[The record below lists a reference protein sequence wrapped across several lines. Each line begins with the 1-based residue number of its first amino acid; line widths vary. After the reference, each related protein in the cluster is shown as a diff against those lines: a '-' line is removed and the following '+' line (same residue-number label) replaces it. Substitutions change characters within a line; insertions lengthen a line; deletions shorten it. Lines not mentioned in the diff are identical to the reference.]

1 MIDFCVL
8 GSGLSGST
16 IASLLSNKY
25 SIQIIEKAKGI
36 GGRTSNKKMGSSIS
50 FDHGL
55 QYYSSKNKK
64 FKKNLNKLIQKD
76 ILKQWEG
83 DHIDFTFKKNTD
95 SRKVIGVKGNN
106 DFNKYLL
113 RNIKKNL
120 GEEITNIVFRKTYW
134 EIVSKDKKFKAKNI
148 IITFP
153 FEQTKKLAKKYLSKS
168 FLNLKVKMTPN
179 ITLLLKQKTRYKI
192 PISSIKFNN
201 KIIAWA
207 ANENSKKRFSSSE
220 NYWTIQTAENYSK
233 KIINK
238 YKKKKNYYS
247 RQITKEF
254 AHVLGV
260 DYKTF
265 KVFKIHGWK
274 YSSNNIKTRKECYWD
289 SRLRIGLC
297 GDWFIGPK
305 ADSAWLSANNLYIQI
320 KKNPPKNN

>member
-1 MIDFCVL
+1 MIDFCIL

-16 IASLLSNKY
+16 IANLLSNKY

-36 GGRTSNKKMGSSIS
+36 GGRSSNKKIGASIS

-55 QYYSSKNKK
+55 QYYSPKNGE
-64 FKKNLNKLIQKD
+64 FKKYLNKLIQKG

-83 DHIDFTFKKNTD
+83 NHIDFTFKKNLD
-95 SRKVIGVKGNN
+95 SNKIIGKKGNN

-120 GEEITNIVFRKTYW
+120 GQEIINIIFRKTHW
-134 EIVSKDKKFKAKNI
+134 EIISKNNKFKAKNI

-153 FEQTKKLAKKYLSKS
+153 FKQSKKLAKKYLSRS
-168 FLNLKVKMTPN
+168 FLKLKVKMIPN
-179 ITLLLKQKTRYKI
+179 ITLLLKQKIKYKI

-207 ANENSKKRFSSSE
+207 SNENSKKRFSSTT
-220 NYWTIQTAENYSK
+220 NYWTIQTVENYSK

-247 RQITKEF
+247 KQIIKEF
-254 AHVLGV
+254 AQILGF

-274 YSSNNIKTRKECYWD
+274 YSFSNFKSDKECYWD
-289 SRLRIGLC
+289 SKLRIGLC
-297 GDWFIGPK
+297 GDWFMGPK
-305 ADSAWLSANNLYIQI
+305 AESAWLSANNLYKRI
-320 KKNPPKNN
+320 KKNPPKFK